1 MYELFGF
8 ELTDFK
14 EIFYLFCL
22 AVLVYRYLTVGR
34 KYPLFGP
41 RQKKINRCKPCDT
54 EETSHQYSNLR
65 DYSDFDIKDVRSLE
79 YSYFEREQNQKH

>member
-8 ELTDFK
+8 ELRDFQGL
-14 EIFYLFCL
+14 FYVFCL
-22 AVLVYRYLTVGR
+22 AVLVYRYVTVGR
-34 KYPLFGP
+34 KYPLFST
-41 RQKKINRCKPCDT
+41 RQKTSHKSEKCDT
-54 EETSHQYSNLR
+54 EETTHQYSNLR